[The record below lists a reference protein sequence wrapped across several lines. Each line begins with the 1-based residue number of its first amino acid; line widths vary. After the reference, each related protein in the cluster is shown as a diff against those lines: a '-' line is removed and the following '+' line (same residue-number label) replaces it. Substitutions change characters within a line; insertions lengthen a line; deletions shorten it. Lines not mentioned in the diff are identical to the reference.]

1 MKHKQILTEL
11 KSGKEIRI
19 MAGIYFLC
27 LTLVSISLPRSW
39 SLYPLGITLFFGLAE
54 WITDFRENLKLFR
67 QKLLYIIPLVLYFII
82 HATGLL
88 FSTNL
93 VNVIDKLMFILIP
106 VIGFP
111 IFINNRFM
119 ININLILKSF
129 IYGILFVCLLECVYG
144 LLNSL
149 IPLKKPV
156 VLIYEADSQLS
167 PFRHEQLS
175 LFEHPTYLSMKVIFT
190 LVLIL
195 QFKRELGFSNT
206 LIFLTVIILLGFIFL
221 LSSLTGLVILT
232 ILLLIFLYRFFR
244 LYKIAYLL
252 AIILPVIILV
262 TYRITSLNS
271 RWNNKINV
279 VLDRYKTGESDLRNI
294 DPRFLEWFT
303 AIDLIQK
310 SPLLGVGIDSRE
322 ILANEYKKNGYE
334 YEASL
339 KLNAHNQFLETQLA
353 FGIPGSIVLLWMVL
367 FPLIKRK
374 KTWNPDLINP
384 FMIIICVSMF
394 FESILVRQWGIMF
407 FVLFYCILL
416 LPDKPVISQTIK
428 G

>member
-206 LIFLTVIILLGFIFL
+206 LIFLTVIILLGFIFF

-262 TYRITSLNS
+262 TYRITSLNP